1 MDPLLLIALPLA
13 AFYFLII
20 RPNQTRRRKQQQ
32 VVQSLTPGDRVM
44 THSGLI
50 GTVAEVR
57 DEIVRVELAPGV
69 VTEWAT
75 WGIGGVVPDP
85 AEMDQSPLDSLADA
99 PSEPP
104 PSEDPEPPTGGTDDD
119 RRG

>member
-1 MDPLLLIALPLA
+1 MDALLLIALPLA

-20 RPNQTRRRKQQQ
+20 RPNQTRRRKQQE
-32 VVQSLTPGDRVM
+32 VVQSLNPGDRVM

-50 GTVAEVR
+50 GTVAEVQ
-57 DEIVRVELAPGV
+57 DDIVRVELAPGV

-85 AEMDQSPLDSLADA
+85 ADLNQSLPESIGDA
-99 PSEPP
+99 PSQPEI
-104 PSEDPEPPTGGTDDD
+104 SEGPEVPGDGTDDD